1 MNGDSPAREPNSTS
15 AATNALC
22 SCKRPRRQ
30 VAAPGAHK
38 RRHRLQQHA
47 ASRAV
52 HRVHHLPRSK
62 TSRSPALYTVKPL
75 FVAAL
80 FEILSATE
88 KHPRAATLVASRGG
102 STNDP
107 VRSRNSG
114 SGTRPEERGGV
125 PVADSLFVASI
136 TPRARARIN
145 APERVYADSSF
156 SREERRVRPQHLRP
170 NRIGGDAGGAG
181 HCARARRGGTRR
193 RGANEKKGT
202 RHTFFFSARVVC
214 IREGSVPRVTGEESH
229 AASVLR

>member
-75 FVAAL
+75 FVSAL

-107 VRSRNSG
+107 VRSRNGDVRVRDRKNAAGFRSR
-114 SGTRPEERGGV
+114 TRFMSRV
-125 PVADSLFVASI
+125 L
-136 TPRARARIN
+136 RLARAREYTRRSGSTLT
-145 APERVYADSSF
+145 PPFR
-156 SREERRVRPQHLRP
+156 ERRGVSDHSTSDRTVSAETQAVP
-170 NRIGGDAGGAG
+170 GT
-181 HCARARRGGTRR
+181 ARALAAVEPAAAARMK
-193 RGANEKKGT
+193 KKGRVT
-202 RHTFFFSARVVC
+202 LFFFRRA
-214 IREGSVPRVTGEESH
+214 
-229 AASVLR
+229 

>member
-80 FEILSATE
+80 FEIISSRETSESGDACRISRRIHE
-88 KHPRAATLVASRGG
+88 RSGPVAKR
-102 STNDP
+102 
-107 VRSRNSG
+107 RC

-125 PVADSLFVASI
+125 PVADSLYVASI
-136 TPRARARIN
+136 TPRARARIH

-229 AASVLR
+229 TASVLR

>member
-80 FEILSATE
+80 FEIISSRETSESGDACRISRRIHE
-88 KHPRAATLVASRGG
+88 RSGPVAKLRFGYE
-102 STNDP
+102 T
-107 VRSRNSG
+107 RRTRRG
-114 SGTRPEERGGV
+114 SGRALAFCREYY
-125 PVADSLFVASI
+125 AS
-136 TPRARARIN
+136 RARARIN